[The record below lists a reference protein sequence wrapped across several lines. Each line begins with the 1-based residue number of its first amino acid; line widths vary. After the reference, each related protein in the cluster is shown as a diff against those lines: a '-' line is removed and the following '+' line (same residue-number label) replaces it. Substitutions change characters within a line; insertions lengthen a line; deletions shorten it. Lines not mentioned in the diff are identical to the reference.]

1 MSFWDKIQARDILA
15 AICLIGGL
23 ILISLGIDSTVSVVI
38 AAIVGYYFSKR
49 VYEEKNKEQE
59 L

>member
-1 MSFWDKIQARDILA
+1 MSFWDKITARDVIA

-23 ILISLGIDSTVSVVI
+23 ILTALGIDKTVSVVI

-49 VYEEKNKEQE
+49 VYEEKNE
-59 L
+59 

>member
-1 MSFWDKIQARDILA
+1 MSFWDKITARDILA

-23 ILISLGIDSTVSVVI
+23 ILIGLGIDSTVSVVV

-49 VYEEKNKEQE
+49 VYEEKNK
-59 L
+59 